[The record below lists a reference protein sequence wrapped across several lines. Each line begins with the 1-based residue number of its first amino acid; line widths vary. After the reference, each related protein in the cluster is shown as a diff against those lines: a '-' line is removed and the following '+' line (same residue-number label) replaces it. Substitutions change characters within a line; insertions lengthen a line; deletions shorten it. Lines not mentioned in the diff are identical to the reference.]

1 MSLVYSTSIKNT
13 RLAAVVS
20 GVDAGDTFGKLVLG
34 TSTLDG
40 TTSATLGVLATMTL
54 TKPSFSVAA
63 GVATILGIPLS
74 TTASSSGALAK
85 AELRDSDDHVIA
97 SGLTVGTSSA
107 DIIVSSLAV
116 ASGASIVINSA
127 VIVD

>member
-1 MSLVYSTSIKNT
+1 MPLVYSTSIKNA
-13 RLAAVVS
+13 RLAAVMS
-20 GVDAGDTFGKLVLG
+20 GIDAGGTFGKLVLG

-40 TTSATLGVLATMTL
+40 TTSATLGVLATLTL

-74 TTASSSGALAK
+74 TTASSSGTLAK

-97 SGLTVGTSSA
+97 SNLSIGTASA
-107 DIIVSSLAV
+107 DIIVSALAV
-116 ASGASIVINSA
+116 SRGASIAINSA